1 MKGRKLEVVKITV
14 SLLLLVLGIILSQVI
29 QTNRYV
35 WLAVYLP
42 AFLICG
48 YVPIKKAVKNILK
61 GRVFDENFLMSI
73 AGIGA
78 LIIGEYPEAVAVMVF
93 YTIGELFQQIAVER
107 SRKSIESLVN
117 IRPDY
122 AYVLKDNEIERVD
135 PFDVEVGDVIVVKAG
150 ERVALDGVVISGT
163 ASFDLS
169 ALTGESLP
177 VNKEKGDE
185 ILSGSINLSG
195 VVNVRVT
202 KEFSESTASKII
214 DMVENAASNK
224 SKSEN
229 FISVFAKYYTPIV
242 VLVAL
247 IVGIVPP
254 IIDGGW
260 STWVY
265 RALSFLVVSCPCALV
280 ISVPL
285 GFFAG
290 IGNASKNNVLVKGS
304 NYLEMLSKIDVFA
317 FDKTGTLTKGNFAV
331 TSEVVCKDEEKFRK
345 IIASVES
352 FSNHPIAVAISK
364 KYDNYVDKDSV
375 SEVVEIAG
383 NGVKALFLEDK
394 VLVGNKKLLINEGI
408 NVRFES
414 NDVTTIYLAVNGEV
428 LGYVLIE
435 DELKDGSKKLVQE
448 LKRKGK
454 KTIMLTGDNE
464 AVANKIA
471 SNVGVDEVRAN
482 LLPSDK
488 LSVVNK
494 LKEQGKVAFIGD
506 GINDAPVIAGS
517 DLGIAM
523 GKIGSDIAVETADV
537 VLMNDDPTKLL
548 DGIKIARKT
557 MAIVRENVI
566 FSIAVKLIVLVLS
579 GMGIANMWFAVF
591 ADVGVSVI
599 AILNSVRTLK
609 YKPNKDKDKT
619 A

>member
-1 MKGRKLEVVKITV
+1 MKGRKLEIVKI
-14 SLLLLVLGIILSQVI
+14 SASLILLLLGIILSQVI

-93 YTIGELFQQIAVER
+93 YTIGELFQQVAVER

-122 AYVLKDNEIERVD
+122 AYLLKGNKIEKVD
-135 PFDVEVGDVIVVKAG
+135 PFDVNVGDVIVVKAG
-150 ERVALDGVVISGT
+150 ERVALDGVVINGN

-177 VNKEKGDE
+177 VNKAEGDE

-254 IIDGGW
+254 IVDSAW

-290 IGNASKNNVLVKGS
+290 LGNASKNNVLVKGS
-304 NYLEMLSKIDVFA
+304 NYLEMLSKVDVFA

-331 TSEVVCKDEEKFRK
+331 TSEVIVKDEEKFRK

-352 FSNHPIAVAISK
+352 FSNHPIATAISK
-364 KYDNYVDKDSV
+364 KYDNYVEKDSV
-375 SEVVEIAG
+375 SDVTEIAG
-383 NGVKALFLEDK
+383 NGVKASFLGDK
-394 VLVGNKKLLINEGI
+394 ILVGNKKLLNSEGI
-408 NVRFES
+408 NIDYES
-414 NDVTTIYLAVNGEV
+414 NDITTIYLAVNGEV

-435 DELKDGSKKLVQE
+435 DELKEGSKALINS
-448 LKRKGK
+448 LKNMGK
-454 KTIMLTGDNE
+454 KTVMLTGDNE
-464 AVANKIA
+464 VVANKIA
-471 SNVGVDEVRAN
+471 SAVGVDEVRAS

-488 LSVVNK
+488 LDVVNK
-494 LKEQGKVAFIGD
+494 LKEKGKVAFVGD

-523 GKIGSDIAVETADV
+523 GKIGSDIAVETADI
-537 VLMNDDPTKLL
+537 VLMNDEPTKLL

-557 MAIVRENVI
+557 TAIVKENVI

-579 GMGIANMWFAVF
+579 GMGIANMWLAVF

-599 AILNSVRTLK
+599 AVLNSVRLLK
-609 YKPNKDKDKT
+609 YKPNKSKNK

>member
-1 MKGRKLEVVKITV
+1 MKGRKLEIVKISASLV
-14 SLLLLVLGIILSQVI
+14 LLLLGIILSQVI

-93 YTIGELFQQIAVER
+93 YTIGELFQQVAVER

-122 AYVLKDNEIERVD
+122 AYLLKGNKIEKVD
-135 PFDVEVGDVIVVKAG
+135 PFDVNVGDVIVVKAG
-150 ERVALDGVVISGT
+150 ERVALDGVVINGN

-177 VNKEKGDE
+177 VTKAEGDE

-254 IIDGGW
+254 IVDSAW

-290 IGNASKNNVLVKGS
+290 LGNASKNNVLVKGS
-304 NYLEMLSKIDVFA
+304 NYLEMLSKVDVFA

-331 TSEVVCKDEEKFRK
+331 TSEVIVKDEEKFRK

-352 FSNHPIAVAISK
+352 FSNHPIATAISK
-364 KYDNYVDKDSV
+364 KYDNYVEKDSV
-375 SEVVEIAG
+375 SDVTEIAG
-383 NGVKALFLEDK
+383 NGVKASFLGDK
-394 VLVGNKKLLINEGI
+394 ILVGNKKLLNSEGI
-408 NVRFES
+408 NIDYES
-414 NDVTTIYLAVNGEV
+414 NDITTIYLAVNGEV

-435 DELKDGSKKLVQE
+435 DELKEGSKALINS
-448 LKRKGK
+448 LKNMGK
-454 KTIMLTGDNE
+454 KTVMLTGDNE
-464 AVANKIA
+464 VVANKIA
-471 SNVGVDEVRAN
+471 SAVGVDEVRAS

-488 LSVVNK
+488 LDVVNK
-494 LKEQGKVAFIGD
+494 LKEQGKVAFVGD

-523 GKIGSDIAVETADV
+523 GKLGSDIAVETADI
-537 VLMNDDPTKLL
+537 VLMNDEPTKLL

-557 MAIVRENVI
+557 TAIVKENVI

-579 GMGIANMWFAVF
+579 GMGIANMWLAVF

-599 AILNSVRTLK
+599 AVLNSVRMLK
-609 YKPNKDKDKT
+609 YKPNKSKNK

>member
-1 MKGRKLEVVKITV
+1 MKGRKLEIVKI
-14 SLLLLVLGIILSQVI
+14 SLSLFLLILGIILSQVI
-29 QTNRYV
+29 QTNSYV

-93 YTIGELFQQIAVER
+93 YTIGELFQQVAVER

-122 AYVLKDNEIERVD
+122 AYLLKGNEIEKVD
-135 PFDVEVGDVIVVKAG
+135 PFDVNVGDVIVVKAG
-150 ERVALDGVVISGT
+150 ERVALDGVVINGN

-177 VNKEKGDE
+177 VNKAEGDE

-254 IIDGGW
+254 IVDGAW
-260 STWVY
+260 STWIY

-290 IGNASKNNVLVKGS
+290 LGNASKNNVLVKGS
-304 NYLEMLSKIDVFA
+304 NYLEMLSKVDVFA

-331 TSEVVCKDEEKFRK
+331 TSEVIVKDEERFRK

-352 FSNHPIAVAISK
+352 FSNHPIATAISK
-364 KYDNYVDKDSV
+364 KYDKYVEKDSV
-375 SEVVEIAG
+375 SDVTEIAG
-383 NGVKALFLEDK
+383 NGVKASFLGDK
-394 VLVGNKKLLINEGI
+394 VLVGNKKLLNSEGI
-408 NVRFES
+408 NVEFES
-414 NDVTTIYLAVNGEV
+414 NDITTIYLTVNGEV

-435 DELKDGSKKLVQE
+435 DELKEGSKALITS
-448 LKRKGK
+448 LKNMGK
-454 KTIMLTGDNE
+454 KTVMLTGDNE
-464 AVANKIA
+464 VVANKIA
-471 SNVGVDEVRAN
+471 SAVGVDEVRAS

-488 LSVVNK
+488 LDVVSK
-494 LKEQGKVAFIGD
+494 LKEQGKVAFVGD

-523 GKIGSDIAVETADV
+523 GKIGSDIAVETADI
-537 VLMNDDPTKLL
+537 VLMNDEPTKLL

-557 MAIVRENVI
+557 TAIVQENVI
-566 FSIAVKLIVLVLS
+566 FSIGVKLLVLVLS
-579 GMGIANMWFAVF
+579 GMGIANMWLAVF

-599 AILNSVRTLK
+599 AVLNSVRMLK
-609 YKPNKDKDKT
+609 YKPNKSKNK

>member
-150 ERVALDGVVISGT
+150 EKVALDGVVISGT

-254 IIDGGW
+254 IVDGGW

-408 NVRFES
+408 NVSFES

-579 GMGIANMWFAVF
+579 GMGIANMWLAVF

-609 YKPNKDKDKT
+609 YKPNKNKDKT